1 MSGLRSMSVRK
12 WREKRPAVA
21 VAIPMNFSLHRDAV
35 ISQLNLV
42 RRIRDDDVT
51 LWTNETAV
59 VSFARNNL
67 VKRFLELPEEVEY
80 LLMLDDDIVVDPATI
95 EKLTILKQDVVSA
108 VYYKK
113 SAPYEPVA
121 YMATTGQPNATA
133 AFGIFGEKDT
143 DYHSIDVPFDKGL
156 FRVDGVGA
164 GCLLVHRRVYAAM
177 EPPWFKFEG
186 SGEDLYFCRKA
197 QRLGYTITLDT
208 SLHLG
213 HVGTRIT
220 THEDWEREGRDTF
233 EMTTLGDLQA
243 SIAS

>member
-12 WREKRPAVA
+12 WREKRPPVA

-51 LWTNETAV
+51 LLTNETAV
-59 VSFARNNL
+59 VSFARNNI
-67 VKRFLELPEEVEY
+67 VKRFLELPDEVEY
-80 LLMLDDDIVVDPATI
+80 LLMLDDDIVVDPFTI
-95 EKLTILKQDVVSA
+95 ERLTILKQDIVSA

-113 SAPYEPVA
+113 AHPFEPVA
-121 YMATTGQPNATA
+121 YLKSTQPTPRPTDFNL
-133 AFGIFGEKDT
+133 FGET
-143 DYHSIDVPFDKGL
+143 DVNYHPIDVPYDKGL
-156 FRVDGVGA
+156 LRVDAVGA
-164 GCLLVHRRVYAAM
+164 GCLMVHRRVFEALDA
-177 EPPWFKFEG
+177 PWFKFEG

-197 QRLGYTITLDT
+197 TDAGFKIALDT

-213 HVGTRIT
+213 HVGVRIT
-220 THEDWEREGRDTF
+220 NYTDWEMFGRETF
-233 EMTTLGDLQA
+233 EFDSIEELQA